1 MNRFLL
7 NLLPAAAAIL
17 VAAAALFSCEKGLS
31 PEEQQAQQEQEKTE
45 KADQFWD
52 VVGQLVA
59 GSDITPDYKGKTFEP
74 VIGVADASDPQARI
88 VATNSA
94 AAAARSFANL
104 VGVESIDENTPGYT
118 WTNPEVGTLTYTKM
132 SGTAWAEVKVDIP
145 SVPHL
150 SKLIYRSAEQG
161 DTNASF
167 AGSAYYRF
175 GDVIAL
181 TGEGGQIPEY
191 WVCVRPAFDP
201 EGKGETHWM
210 SVGCLPSEN
219 LWHYTGS
226 NKKEYYFPTE
236 LKFSKEHMQNLA
248 EMLYAMCYPTQWEQN
263 ILYYSEEGLFGPSG
277 LPIFHDFHRSNVKYH
292 NASFWNNVAVAW
304 REKGIDQLIMGRT
317 LDAISEEIANNGLH
331 FLYKGYSWWT
341 STSNYATVYQAKFV
355 NSPGGVNANM
365 QTKKPYTD
373 QKVQMIYKNQ
383 PQKDVAFDVRNEKY
397 VVNLPFFGD
406 TSPRY
411 ILRYATGAE
420 LSDTG
425 KYTDVHHAIPGVW
438 DVYRYYRDVV
448 PVENMADH
456 EPEITDTKIV
466 NDYTHQNPSSFTGS
480 AHYKTGDIY
489 ADENKDLWFVVNMSG
504 TNNNS
509 SDWCESSPY
518 SELVSFRGLYR
529 LQSARYVEDL
539 PTYGQ
544 ALRAILAMHNL
555 LVNDV
560 PQIFQ
565 ADGEMQNLGLSSAIV
580 RFLTENAL
588 VNTSRFFQFVRPY
601 GLVDRNYT
609 SMTGFAY
616 SDPAGNAVGQ
626 PVGRFLYVNDIS
638 NLSPPRFFWKH
649 YPSSPSATAESYS
662 SFSGETIFLQDV
674 ADADKVAKYGKDL
687 YATRGFHPAQGSEAD
702 RPYRTQPDPSAEYP
716 EKYFYNFNA
725 WQDYRFPTD
734 MWNEPVLMFR
744 ADAVYDRG
752 DEYATKTVNGHTLTL
767 VKEFPLD
774 YAVPETASAYRRK
787 EVIAQ
792 TVSSLYDFKATIWL
806 DRANIHVDGQPSSYP
821 SWMSVWTTR

>member
-17 VAAAALFSCEKGLS
+17 VAAAALSSCEKGPG
-31 PEEQQAQQEQEKTE
+31 PEEQKAQQEQEKTE
-45 KADQFWD
+45 KTEQFWD

-167 AGSAYYRF
+167 TGSAYYRF

-181 TGEGGQIPEY
+181 MDEDSQIPEY
-191 WVCVRPAFDP
+191 WVCVRPAFSP

-210 SVGCLPSEN
+210 SMDYLPPYN
-219 LWHYTGS
+219 WWLYTSSHG
-226 NKKEYYFPTE
+226 KEYCFPTE
-236 LKFSKEHMQNLA
+236 LKYSKEHMQNLA
-248 EMLYAMCYPTQWEQN
+248 EMLFAICFPDKWADN
-263 ILYYSEEGLFGPSG
+263 VFNYSKVGLMGPSG
-277 LPIFHDFHRSNVKYH
+277 LPIFHDFSSNKIEFH
-292 NASFWNNVAVAW
+292 NAKFWNNVADAW
-304 REKGIDQLIMGRT
+304 RENDIDRLIMGRS
-317 LDAISEEIANNGLH
+317 LDEISREIEGAGLH
-331 FLYKGYSWWT
+331 FLYKGYSWVTSWT
-341 STSNYATVYQAKFV
+341 NYAKVYQARFV
-355 NSPGGVNANM
+355 NTPGGVNANM
-365 QTKKPYTD
+365 QTKSPYTEPKALMVND
-373 QKVQMIYKNQ
+373 D
-383 PQKDVAFDVRNEKY
+383 PQKDVEFDVRNKKY
-397 VVNLPFFGD
+397 VVNPAFFGD
-406 TSPRY
+406 SSPRY
-411 ILRYATGAE
+411 IVRYATGAE

-518 SELVSFRGLYR
+518 SELVSFRGLHR
-529 LQSARYVEDL
+529 LLSARYVEDL

-565 ADGEMQNLGLSSAIV
+565 TDGEMQNLGLSSAVV

-588 VNTSRFFQFVRPY
+588 VDASRFFQFVRPY

-616 SDPAGNAVGQ
+616 SDPTGNAVGQ

-674 ADADKVAKYGKDL
+674 ADADKVAKYGPDL

>member
-1 MNRFLL
+1 MRKIVLHIVLL
-7 NLLPAAAAIL
+7 AT
-17 VAAAALFSCEKGLS
+17 VAVVMGACQKGPG
-31 PEEQQAQQEQEKTE
+31 PEEQQAQQAQEKTE

-59 GSDITPDYKGKTFEP
+59 ASDFTTDYKGKTFEP
-74 VIGVADASDPQARI
+74 VIGIADASDPQARI
-88 VATNSA
+88 VPTNSA

-104 VGVESIDENTPGYT
+104 VGVDTIDENTPTYT
-118 WTNPEVGTLTYTKM
+118 WSNPEIGTLTYTKV
-132 SGTAWAEVKVDIP
+132 SDAAWAEVEVKIP

-150 SKLIYRSAEQG
+150 SKIIYRSAQQG

-175 GDVIAL
+175 GDVISR
-181 TGEGGQIPEY
+181 TNSDDKTEY

-219 LWHYTGS
+219 LWHYT
-226 NKKEYYFPTE
+226 
-236 LKFSKEHMQNLA
+236 
-248 EMLYAMCYPTQWEQN
+248 CYPTQWEQN

-355 NSPGGVNANM
+355 NSPDGVNANM

-518 SELVSFRGLYR
+518 SELVSFRGLHR
-529 LQSARYVEDL
+529 LLSARYVEDL

-821 SWMSVWTTR
+821 SWMSVWITR